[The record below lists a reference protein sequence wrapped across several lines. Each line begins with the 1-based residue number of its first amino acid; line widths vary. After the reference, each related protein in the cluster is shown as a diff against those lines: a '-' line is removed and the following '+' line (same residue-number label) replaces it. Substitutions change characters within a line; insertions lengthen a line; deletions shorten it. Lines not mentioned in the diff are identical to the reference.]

1 MWTELLNVLK
11 ALKYSPYVMTCILLR
26 HILTAARLQVWFSQQ
41 PVALAWMGK
50 SSSRRQLRHRLSPS
64 CYKFSSVCIE
74 GVLFPLTA
82 CEYLQVNVAACC
94 SSLNEWVNEWDMR
107 IINTVNYGQKLQLLG
122 CTIQK
127 SMPAFKMEILNYA
140 NKLFILG
147 IKSFSSSQAK
157 SGSPG
162 VIGQWCLYNST
173 TKGFNTR

>member
-1 MWTELLNVLK
+1 MPRHRTYKHPEKSMWTELLNVLK

-26 HILTAARLQVWFSQQ
+26 HILTAARLQVWFSLQ

-50 SSSRRQLRHRLSPS
+50 SSSRRQLRHRLSPP

-107 IINTVNYGQKLQLLG
+107 IINTVSYGQKLQLLG
-122 CTIQK
+122 CTRPYYPKIH
-127 SMPAFKMEILNYA
+127 A
-140 NKLFILG
+140 
-147 IKSFSSSQAK
+147 SFQNGNPNLRQSIIY
-157 SGSPG
+157 P
-162 VIGQWCLYNST
+162 
-173 TKGFNTR
+173 RD